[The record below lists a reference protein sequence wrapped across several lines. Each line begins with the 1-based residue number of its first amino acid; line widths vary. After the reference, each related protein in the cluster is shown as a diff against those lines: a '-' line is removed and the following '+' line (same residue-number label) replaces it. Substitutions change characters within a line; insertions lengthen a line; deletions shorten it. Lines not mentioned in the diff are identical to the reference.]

1 MYSSLAHSFVR
12 RLFNLFSHLS
22 VRPFIPHSFLFS
34 FLRSFLPSF
43 IQPTSNSPNKLLLTD
58 QHSLAVSNVTYELTG
73 YFLLHLRYL
82 FADTLHN
89 ILHPSSY
96 ILVESKASEH
106 LANFKKFYVGG
117 RFRTTSN
124 FRKFKMAKVESS
136 RTYQKLLT

>member
-1 MYSSLAHSFVR
+1 MYSSLAHSFV

-73 YFLLHLRYL
+73 YFFSLRYL
-82 FADTLHN
+82 IADKLYN
-89 ILHPSSY
+89 ISHPSSY
-96 ILVESKASEH
+96 ILVESRPSEL
-106 LANFKKFYVGG
+106 LAKFKKFC
-117 RFRTTSN
+117 TSDSEPQ
-124 FRKFKMAKVESS
+124 FLKI
-136 RTYQKLLT
+136 